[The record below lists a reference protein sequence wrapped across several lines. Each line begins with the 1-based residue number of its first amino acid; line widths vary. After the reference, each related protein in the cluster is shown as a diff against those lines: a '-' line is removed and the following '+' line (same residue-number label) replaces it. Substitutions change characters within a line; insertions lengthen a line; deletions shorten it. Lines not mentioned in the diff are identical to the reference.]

1 MSITNERMIPYA
13 AALSLEAAS
22 VGIVSQQNS
31 GSILTVQLLE
41 NHSIQLGGKGL
52 CFNDRDLINAV
63 STGFGLPHFYPIFF
77 NFNNAFK
84 SILMLLKIKSVL
96 TNKRTSIE
104 KVFIGLIAGLASTA
118 AFANHDLQCMEL
130 LENEEAGVALF
141 KVANSDISV
150 WLSFSDSNEC
160 KVGYGPPVLQPSA
173 VFTFQNLSVASN
185 AISGWFDHLGGP
197 ALGQVEIS
205 GNLPL
210 LDKIGYISRKVQK
223 MVPSIL

>member
-1 MSITNERMIPYA
+1 MIPYA

-31 GSILTVQLLE
+31 GSILKVQILE

-52 CFNDRDLINAV
+52 CFKDRELINAV
-63 STGFGLPHFYPIFF
+63 STGFGLPHFSPLFF

-84 SILMLLKIKSVL
+84 SILMLLKIKSLL
-96 TNKRTSIE
+96 TNKETSVE
-104 KVFIGLIAGLASTA
+104 KVFIGLIAGLAGTA
-118 AFANHDLQCMEL
+118 AFANHDLQCMKL
-130 LENEEAGVALF
+130 LENEEAGIALF

-160 KVGYGPPVLQPSA
+160 KVGSGPPVQQPSA

-223 MVPSIL
+223 LVPSML

>member
-1 MSITNERMIPYA
+1 
-13 AALSLEAAS
+13 
-22 VGIVSQQNS
+22 
-31 GSILTVQLLE
+31 
-41 NHSIQLGGKGL
+41 
-52 CFNDRDLINAV
+52 
-63 STGFGLPHFYPIFF
+63 
-77 NFNNAFK
+77 
-84 SILMLLKIKSVL
+84 MLLKIKSVL